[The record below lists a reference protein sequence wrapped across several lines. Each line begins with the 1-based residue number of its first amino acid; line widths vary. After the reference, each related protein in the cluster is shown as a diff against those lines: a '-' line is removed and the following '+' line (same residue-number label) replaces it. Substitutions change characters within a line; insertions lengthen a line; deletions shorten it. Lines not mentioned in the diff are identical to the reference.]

1 MTWISGIP
9 DVMRAGTTITWED
22 DSATV
27 GFDQTATSAD
37 WTLTYYLRSAVSG
50 AHTAIGSAHNNGW
63 RFTISASDSESFNEG
78 DWSFQAVVSKGSEKF
93 PLGEGGTFKVK
104 QSFAYTGTTPGV
116 IDTRSDNK
124 KARDNIE
131 AALRKFADGMQEY
144 SIGGRSYKRSNIS
157 DLHVELYRL
166 NAEILK
172 EDDAEK
178 ISQGLGSGRRFFV
191 RF

>member
-1 MTWISGIP
+1 MWVSDIP
-9 DVMRAGTTITWED
+9 AIFPAGTTITWRD
-22 DSATV
+22 DDTTV
-27 GFDQTATSAD
+27 PFDQNATSAD

-50 AHTAIGSAHNNGW
+50 AHTAIGSAYNSGW
-63 RFTISASDSESFNEG
+63 QVTISATDSANFYDGS
-78 DWSFQAVVSKGSEKF
+78 WSWEAVVSKGSEKF
-93 PLGEGGTFKVK
+93 RLGQGTIEVR
-104 QSFAYTGTTPGV
+104 QSLSYTGTAGA
-116 IDTRSDNK
+116 IETRSDNK

-144 SIGGRSYKRSNIS
+144 SIAGRVYKRVNIT
-157 DLHVELYRL
+157 DLHVELNRL

>member
-1 MTWISGIP
+1 MTWVSDFPSVIT
-9 DVMRAGTTITWED
+9 AGTTVNWED
-22 DSATV
+22 TSATV

-50 AHTAIGSAHNNGW
+50 AHTAIGSAHNNNW

-93 PLGEGGTFKVK
+93 KLGKGGTFKVK
-104 QSFAYTGTTPGV
+104 QSFAYTGTNPGV
-116 IDTRSDNK
+116 IETRSENK

-144 SIGGRSYKRSNIS
+144 SIAGRVYKRVNIP
-157 DLHVELYRL
+157 DLHVELHRL

-178 ISQGLGSGRRFFV
+178 ISQGLGSGRHFFV